1 MEKTIGVLQTVLPVI
16 VMLGIGMLLRAKK
29 LISREGINT
38 LKFVV
43 VNITLPAVLFSAF
56 ATTRYT
62 WMDVVIPLL
71 MFLVCLAGWALG
83 KVAAKVLHLSSRFVP
98 FLTTGFEAGML
109 GYALYNMLYGSA
121 STADFARIDLGQV
134 LFVFTLYK
142 ILLGLDGSKKA
153 DVKELMREMV
163 FSPIIVAIAAGVLLG
178 ATGLYQAL
186 VPSGIAGIL
195 DACTN
200 FVSAPTS
207 AVILLTIGYD
217 LVLGD
222 IPWASTGKI
231 VALRFVIMMI
241 LRTVLIGILRVLMPS
256 VNLTNAI
263 NVMFIPW
270 LPSPVL
276 PCWQRWERK
285 AELEMLAGT
294 HLTIGLASALAICDP
309 RNIDQAAPVIIG
321 AAVGSIICDMDSRDT
336 SRIRDALYG
345 RVIGAAVVGIT
356 VIWNAVQ
363 KGVFWET
370 LMKIPLDRGLIG
382 IVLFALSAVFAKKSG
397 HRGYS
402 HSLAALII
410 YAFALYMIDAR
421 FVLPFEIG
429 FVSHILLDLTNKT
442 PIRIFFPVKRG
453 FCFNWF
459 YANRAANAVCM
470 GLGIIWLVYELN
482 VTAGIA
488 L

>member
-1 MEKTIGVLQTVLPVI
+1 
-16 VMLGIGMLLRAKK
+16 
-29 LISREGINT
+29 
-38 LKFVV
+38 
-43 VNITLPAVLFSAF
+43 
-56 ATTRYT
+56 
-62 WMDVVIPLL
+62 
-71 MFLVCLAGWALG
+71 
-83 KVAAKVLHLSSRFVP
+83 
-98 FLTTGFEAGML
+98 
-109 GYALYNMLYGSA
+109 
-121 STADFARIDLGQV
+121 
-134 LFVFTLYK
+134 
-142 ILLGLDGSKKA
+142 
-153 DVKELMREMV
+153 
-163 FSPIIVAIAAGVLLG
+163 
-178 ATGLYQAL
+178 
-186 VPSGIAGIL
+186 
-195 DACTN
+195 
-200 FVSAPTS
+200 
-207 AVILLTIGYD
+207 
-217 LVLGD
+217 
-222 IPWASTGKI
+222 
-231 VALRFVIMMI
+231 
-241 LRTVLIGILRVLMPS
+241 
-256 VNLTNAI
+256 
-263 NVMFIPW
+263 
-270 LPSPVL
+270 
-276 PCWQRWERK
+276 
-285 AELEMLAGT
+285 MLAGT

-321 AAVGSIICDMDSRDT
+321 AAVGSIICDMDSKDT